1 MASVRKALAVLRRSR
16 RIPRAQWV
24 AHWRAR
30 PVESDTVLYEAT
42 FGTGLVDSPYAI
54 FRHLVAAPDLDHLRH
69 VWVVADDARR
79 RRAREHLRALGL
91 DERRVRLVGYRTPA
105 YFRHLA
111 TAGYLVNN
119 STFPAEFGKRPG
131 QVYVNTW
138 HGTPLKSMGYD
149 TPGGALGAGN
159 VIRNFLAA
167 DHLVSSGPYMT
178 DTMYRRAYRL
188 EGIAPG
194 SVLEVGVP
202 RTDVQVSA
210 TDEQHRQVRERLRS
224 HGVLLHPGRRVVLVA
239 PTWRGEAF
247 ADPRLDAGAVVG
259 LVVRLREVLG
269 DEWDVLVK
277 AHPVVHAQARDL
289 PVLEGA
295 LVPPD
300 VPANEVLAITDHLVT
315 DYSSILFDA
324 LADPRLPITFHVP
337 DRSTYEEGRP
347 LYLPAEE
354 LPGRVCRTP
363 EESAADVA
371 AGGGRT
377 DVRREWAVR
386 YAPFADGRA
395 TERVVDVVWR
405 GARPTIGQCTSLSER
420 TRDGQRIPRLLIH
433 GGSLQRNGVT
443 SSLIALLGRLDF
455 ERVDVSVAWGPARN
469 AAPEAFAEA
478 IDDRVRLLPRVGG
491 LNGPKW
497 VVWSRHLLQ
506 RLGADHRAVPMTALV
521 RLLREE
527 WVRCFGEVE
536 FDHVID
542 FGGYSPYWALLMS
555 RGVAPGNV
563 RTHSIWLHND
573 LAAEVAS
580 TAEHGRTRA
589 HHLEQVFGLYDRYDR
604 LVSVSE
610 SLSRV
615 NERSLVGYAGEAS
628 FRSARN
634 VIDDAR
640 VRSLARADLAGLGL
654 ADEVVAVL
662 RDEDAV
668 RFVTAGRLTH
678 EKNQARLI
686 RAAAATRAAG
696 HDVTVVIMG
705 SGPLEGELRAL
716 TVELGVERSVFL
728 TGQVANPFPVVAAAD
743 YFALTSE
750 HEGLPMV
757 ILEALALETPVLTT
771 AFSSVD
777 GVLPEGCG
785 LVVPRDDD
793 AVRHAMMELVSARP
807 AFTALDVDA
816 YNATALDEFA
826 AAVGLEDDTRTPA
839 RPRPT
844 GHT

>member
-1 MASVRKALAVLRRSR
+1 MARMRRSLSVLRRAR

-24 AHWRAR
+24 AHWRTR
-30 PVESDTVLYEAT
+30 PVEHDTVFYEST
-42 FGTGLVDSPYAI
+42 FGAGLVDSPYAI
-54 FRHLVAAPDLDHLRH
+54 FRHLVGAPDLDHLRH
-69 VWVVADDARR
+69 VWVVADDLRR

-91 DERRVRLVGYRTPA
+91 DGRRVHLVGYRTPA

-119 STFPAEFGKRPG
+119 STFPGEFGKRSG

-167 DHLVSSGPYMT
+167 DHLLSSGPYMT
-178 DTMYRRAYRL
+178 DTMYRGAYRL

-194 SVLEVGVP
+194 SVLEVGTP
-202 RTDVQVSA
+202 RTDVQVDA
-210 TDEQHRQVRERLRS
+210 TDERRRGVRDQLRTR
-224 HGVLLHPGRRVVLVA
+224 GVALDGRRVVLVA

-247 ADPRLDAGAVVG
+247 ADPRLDTDSVVG
-259 LVVRLREVLG
+259 LVASLREVLG
-269 DEWDVLVK
+269 DDWQVLVK

-289 PVLEGA
+289 PSLRAV

-324 LADPRLPITFHVP
+324 LADPGLPITFHVP
-337 DRSTYEEGRP
+337 DRAAYEQLRP
-347 LYLPAEE
+347 LYLPVEE
-354 LPGRVCRTP
+354 LPGNLCATP
-363 EESAADVA
+363 EATAADVA
-371 AGGGRT
+371 EGGGRA
-377 DVRREWAVR
+377 DRRRAWAER
-386 YAPFADGRA
+386 YAPFDDGHA
-395 TERVVDVVWR
+395 AERVVDVVWR
-405 GARPTIGQCTSLSER
+405 GRPPAVGRRVRLAER
-420 TRDGQRIPRLLIH
+420 THQGRRVPRLLIH

-443 SSLIALLGRLDF
+443 SSLIALLGRLDLD
-455 ERVDVSVAWGPARN
+455 RLDVSVAWGPARR

-478 IDDRVRLLPRVGG
+478 IDDRIRLLPKVGG
-491 LNGPKW
+491 LNGAKR

-506 RLGADHRAVPMTALV
+506 RLGADHRVVPMTALV

-589 HHLEQVFGLYDRYDR
+589 HHLAQVFGLYDRYDR
-604 LVSVSE
+604 LVSVSD

-615 NERSLVGYAGEAS
+615 NERSLARYAGDAS

-634 VIDDAR
+634 VVDDAR
-640 VRSLARADLAGLGL
+640 VRSLARADLEGLGL
-654 ADEVVAVL
+654 ADEVVAAL

-668 RFVTAGRLTH
+668 CFVTAGRLTH

-686 RAAAATRAAG
+686 RAAAAVRADG

-716 TVELGVERSVFL
+716 TVELGVQRSVFL
-728 TGQVANPFPVVAAAD
+728 AGQVANPFPVVAAAD

-771 AFSSVD
+771 AFSSVE
-777 GVLPEGCG
+777 GVVPQGCG
-785 LVVPRDDD
+785 VVVPRDDD

-826 AAVGLEDDTRTPA
+826 AAVGLEEDTRAPA
-839 RPRPT
+839 GPRPT